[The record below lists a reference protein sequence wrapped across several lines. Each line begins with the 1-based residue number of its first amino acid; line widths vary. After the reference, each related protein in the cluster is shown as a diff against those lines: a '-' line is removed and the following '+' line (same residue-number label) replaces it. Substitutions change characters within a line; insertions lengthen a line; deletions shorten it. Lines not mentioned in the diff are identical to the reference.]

1 MRAIIGS
8 ILLSSKVSQPT
19 DKPFE
24 IYDSRLPGFTLRVQ
38 PSGIRSYYARF
49 GRNRRVAVGK
59 VGAVSPE
66 EARGRCQKVLGN
78 VAHGRHLLHG
88 LGGTDGMTLGMFIAD
103 AYTTW
108 VKASRPCT
116 AADTL
121 EKLYRHFRTWYPEPL
136 TAITVER
143 VEAWK
148 SRRLNTGR
156 SPATVL
162 RDLFTLS
169 SVLRHAV
176 NAGELTENPV
186 RRVAKPRIDRRG
198 KVRFLD
204 QAEESR
210 LRDTLAQRDLEMQD
224 RRTVANNR
232 RQTRH
237 ERVLAPLMH
246 FGDHLTPA
254 ILLSMNTGL
263 RRGEVLKLH
272 WSSIDFNR
280 QLLTVEGRNAK
291 NRQTRHVPLNEEAS
305 SVLRRWREQS
315 GTGVNVFGVATGFQS
330 AWEKVLKR
338 ACIRHFR
345 WHDLRHHFASR
356 LVQQGTPL
364 NTVRDLLGHSS
375 VGMSLRYAHLTPDQR
390 REAVAKLNERSAS
403 CAFDALTVGTLP
415 APATPTN
422 PDTLITAHP
431 SCSRGPAACSSVPPR
446 EPRRVPIHCALW
458 RALIS
463 AGENP

>member
-1 MRAIIGS
+1 M
-8 ILLSSKVSQPT
+8 
-19 DKPFE
+19 
-24 IYDSRLPGFTLRVQ
+24 
-38 PSGIRSYYARF
+38 
-49 GRNRRVAVGK
+49 
-59 VGAVSPE
+59 
-66 EARGRCQKVLGN
+66 
-78 VAHGRHLLHG
+78 
-88 LGGTDGMTLGMFIAD
+88 
-103 AYTTW
+103 
-108 VKASRPCT
+108 
-116 AADTL
+116 
-121 EKLYRHFRTWYPEPL
+121 
-136 TAITVER
+136 
-143 VEAWK
+143 
-148 SRRLNTGR
+148 
-156 SPATVL
+156 

-186 RRVAKPRIDRRG
+186 RRVTKPRVDRRG

-204 QAEESR
+204 QAEEAR
-210 LRDTLAQRDLEMQD
+210 LRDALKERDLEMRN

-237 ERVLAPLMH
+237 KRVLPPLMH

-263 RRGEVLKLH
+263 RRGEALKLR
-272 WSSIDFNR
+272 WGSVDFSR

-291 NRQTRHVPLNEEAS
+291 NHQTRHVPLNEEAV

-315 GTGVNVFGVATGFQS
+315 GTGMNVFGIATGFRT

-375 VGMSLRYAHLTPDQR
+375 VGMSLRYAHLAPDQR
-390 REAVAKLNERSAS
+390 REAVAKLNERPLLAVSMH
-403 CAFDALTVGTLP
+403 LQWEHLP
-415 APATPTN
+415 RPPHPPTPT
-422 PDTLITAHP
+422 L
-431 SCSRGPAACSSVPPR
+431 
-446 EPRRVPIHCALW
+446 
-458 RALIS
+458 
-463 AGENP
+463 